1 MMVHMTS
8 PAGFIVCLTDVALE
22 ALVGPVEVLVQEGL
36 STFSLPIGSAAFS
49 DLTAIYGMRASFGA
63 HAITTTDDIE
73 AAAAAGASFL
83 LADVAAPEL
92 AEAAARVRLPIWLPA
107 MTPTE
112 VRAVLQLPVE
122 GALLFPADVVGHA
135 MAAHLGR
142 LGLAEKC
149 IPVGGVGAF
158 SAEEWFKAGG
168 QAVCVDETLLG
179 NALSGG
185 DLAQLRD
192 RCGSFLSVLNKRRQG
207 GSRRSR
213 QP

>member
-8 PAGFIVCLTDVALE
+8 PAGFIVCLADVALD
-22 ALVGPVEVLVQEGL
+22 ALVGPVEVLVQEGFGTL
-36 STFSLPIGSAAFS
+36 SLPVSSAAFS
-49 DLTAIYGMRASFGA
+49 EMTTIYGMRARFGA
-63 HAITTTDDIE
+63 HAITTTGDVE
-73 AAAAAGASFL
+73 AAAAAGATFL

-135 MAAHLGR
+135 MAAHLGL

-149 IPVGGVGAF
+149 IPAGGVGAF
-158 SAEEWFKAGG
+158 SAGEWFKAGG
-168 QAVCVDETLLG
+168 QAVCIDETLLG
-179 NALSGG
+179 DALSGG

-192 RCGSFLSVLNKRRQG
+192 RCGSFLTVLKKKG
-207 GSRRSR
+207 
-213 QP
+213 